1 MNKSQKQFVIK
12 QLLDKGKISRNFA
25 LKNYISRL
33 GALIFDLKEEGWHFV
48 TYTIDSPKPD
58 GSKGKNFVYE
68 VIKSPLR
75 KVVYKVNG
83 KEIIRYEK

>member
-1 MNKSQKQFVIK
+1 MNKSQKDFVIK
-12 QLLDKGKISRNFA
+12 QLLEKGKISRNFA
-25 LKNYISRL
+25 LKNFISRL
-33 GALIFDLKEEGWHFV
+33 GALIFNLKAEGWDFK

-75 KVVYKVNG
+75 KIVYKVNG
-83 KEIIRYEK
+83 KEIITYK